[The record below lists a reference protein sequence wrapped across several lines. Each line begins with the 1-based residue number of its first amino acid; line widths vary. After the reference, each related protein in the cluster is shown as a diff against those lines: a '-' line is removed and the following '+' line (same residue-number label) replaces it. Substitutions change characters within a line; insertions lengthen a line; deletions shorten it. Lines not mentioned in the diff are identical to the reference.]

1 MNGVVHMS
9 MHDLQELSMLR
20 CNLSGPLDPS
30 LARLE
35 NLSVIVLD
43 NNNLSSP
50 VPETFSHF
58 KNLKILRLYECEL
71 TGTFPQKIFNIR
83 TLSYLDISWNN
94 NLHGF
99 LPEFP
104 SSGSLYSLSVS
115 HTNFSGPIPFSI
127 GNMRNLSELD
137 LSICGFNGII
147 PNSLSNLTKLSYLD
161 LSLNSF
167 TGPMTLF
174 SVPKKLSHLGL
185 SNNDLSGLIP
195 SSHFEGMHNLFEID
209 LSYNSFTGSI
219 PSSLFALPS
228 LHQIKLSHKFSE
240 LDGFINVTSSTLEIL
255 DISNN
260 NLSGTLAITCLSH
273 IMSLSN
279 NTLHDNISYSL
290 CNASYLQVLDLSI
303 NSISGTIPSC
313 LMMMMNGTLEALNLK
328 NNNLSGPIPNT
339 VPVSC
344 GLWTLSSWKS
354 IRWANSKVSCLLL
367 KVRGIGPW
375 IKSNHR
381 WLSMLLK
388 RNIHASCLDFE
399 EQQISS
405 VEMGFDFWPRS
416 YFWSTL
422 NLEAMEA
429 MVLATCAQIRYV
441 LVATVSGRESEVG
454 YNLSMSITPTSA
466 EASPTLRIGRNEML
480 SYAVPLVFGTLLDLL
495 QRIAQSAPTSF

>member
-1 MNGVVHMS
+1 M
-9 MHDLQELSMLR
+9 
-20 CNLSGPLDPS
+20 
-30 LARLE
+30 
-35 NLSVIVLD
+35 
-43 NNNLSSP
+43 
-50 VPETFSHF
+50 PETFSHF

-260 NLSGTLAITCLSH
+260 NLSGSFPAFIFQINSLTDL
-273 IMSLSN
+273 SLS
-279 NTLHDNISYSL
+279 
-290 CNASYLQVLDLSI
+290 
-303 NSISGTIPSC
+303 
-313 LMMMMNGTLEALNLK
+313 
-328 NNNLSGPIPNT
+328 
-339 VPVSC
+339 
-344 GLWTLSSWKS
+344 
-354 IRWANSKVSCLLL
+354 
-367 KVRGIGPW
+367 
-375 IKSNHR
+375 SN
-381 WLSMLLK
+381 K
-388 RNIHASCLDFE
+388 FE
-399 EQQISS
+399 
-405 VEMGFDFWPRS
+405 
-416 YFWSTL
+416 
-422 NLEAMEA
+422 
-429 MVLATCAQIRYV
+429 
-441 LVATVSGRESEVG
+441 
-454 YNLSMSITPTSA
+454 
-466 EASPTLRIGRNEML
+466 
-480 SYAVPLVFGTLLDLL
+480 
-495 QRIAQSAPTSF
+495 